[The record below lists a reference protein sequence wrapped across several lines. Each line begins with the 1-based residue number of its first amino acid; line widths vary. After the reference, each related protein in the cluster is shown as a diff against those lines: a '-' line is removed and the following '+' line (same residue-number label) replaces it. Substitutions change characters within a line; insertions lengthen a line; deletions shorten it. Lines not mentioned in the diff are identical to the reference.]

1 MRDTCGDPGV
11 EFKESNRFESFRP
24 GSCPE
29 PKVLLN
35 GAINAKL
42 AASFRSKS
50 IEGDDGIN
58 TGRLWILWK
67 QIHDL
72 VFTNLKIRWMC

>member
-29 PKVLLN
+29 PKVLFN
-35 GAINAKL
+35 WAINAKM
-42 AASFRSKS
+42 AASL
-50 IEGDDGIN
+50 D
-58 TGRLWILWK
+58 
-67 QIHDL
+67 Q
-72 VFTNLKIRWMC
+72 NLLKETMG